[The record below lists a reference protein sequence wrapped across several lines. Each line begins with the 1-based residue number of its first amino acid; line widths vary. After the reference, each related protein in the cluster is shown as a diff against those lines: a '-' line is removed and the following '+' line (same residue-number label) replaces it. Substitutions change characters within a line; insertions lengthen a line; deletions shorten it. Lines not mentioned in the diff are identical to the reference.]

1 MPVPWKSCKLKC
13 NKLAKTKEETK
24 MKYEF
29 VDKHGVVHFAK
40 TLKELQVQM
49 QQAREN

>member
-1 MPVPWKSCKLKC
+1 MQVPWKGCKLKC
-13 NKLAKTKEETK
+13 NKHVKTREETK

-29 VDKHGVVHFAK
+29 VDEHGVAHFAK
-40 TLKELQVQM
+40 TLKELQVQI

>member
-1 MPVPWKSCKLKC
+1 
-13 NKLAKTKEETK
+13 

-40 TLKELQVQM
+40 TLEELQVKM

>member
-1 MPVPWKSCKLKC
+1 
-13 NKLAKTKEETK
+13 

-29 VDKHGVVHFAK
+29 VDKHGVIHFAK

>member
-1 MPVPWKSCKLKC
+1 
-13 NKLAKTKEETK
+13 

-29 VDKHGVVHFAK
+29 VDQHGVVHFAK
-40 TLKELQVQM
+40 TLSELQAKM